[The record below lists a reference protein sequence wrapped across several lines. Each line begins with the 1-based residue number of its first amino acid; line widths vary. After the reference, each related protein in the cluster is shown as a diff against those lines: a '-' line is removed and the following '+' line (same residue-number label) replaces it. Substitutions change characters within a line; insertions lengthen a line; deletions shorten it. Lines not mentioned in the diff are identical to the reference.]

1 MATTLAAVDIG
12 ASSGRVIVGSF
23 AGGRVAMTEAG
34 RFANGPVSVQE
45 GGRLRL
51 HWDVRRLWEGVLNG
65 LRTAARD
72 AGSLDGIGIDTWGVD
87 YGLFDL
93 DGNLTRDPAS
103 YRCTRTQ
110 GAIER
115 VFEHFS
121 GEAMY
126 KVNGAQVQPFNTMFQ
141 LVSEE
146 PDDLKTA
153 SRLLLMPDLLGYW
166 LSGRMLAEMTNA
178 STTGL
183 VDVQRREWAEGVCAD
198 LECAFGIPVR
208 RLLPDIVEPGTV
220 IGPVRQQVIEL
231 TTPAGAPTPLI
242 AVGSHDTAS
251 AVVSIPAKGS
261 NFAYISCG
269 TWSLVGLEL
278 PKPVLSEASRA
289 ANFTNELGVD
299 HTVRFLKNVMGLW
312 ILNECV
318 RVWKDEGV
326 ETSVAHLVGEAADV
340 PLMRTVVDVDDPVFL
355 HPGDM
360 ASRITDLARESGQ
373 PLPLTS
379 AEYARCILDSLA
391 LAYRRAVR
399 EGAQLA
405 DHPVEVVH
413 IVGGGVRAKLL
424 CQLTADATGL
434 PVIAGPKEGSAL
446 GSLLVQARTVGAI
459 HGGLPAMR
467 QVVRASCPTAR
478 YEPDTAHRTA
488 WDAAERRL
496 LR

>member
-1 MATTLAAVDIG
+1 MATTLAAVDLG

-23 AGGRVAMTEAG
+23 EGGRVTMTETG

-45 GGRLRL
+45 RCGARL
-51 HWDVRRLWEGVLNG
+51 HWDVLRLWAGVLKG
-65 LRTAARD
+65 LRTTVRD
-72 AGSLDGIGIDTWGVD
+72 AGSLDGVGIDTWGVD

-93 DGNLTRDPAS
+93 DGVLTGNPAS
-103 YRCTRTQ
+103 YRCTRTE

-115 VFEHFS
+115 VFEHLS

-146 PDDLKTA
+146 TVHLQTA
-153 SRLLLMPDLLGYW
+153 SRLLLMPDLFGYW
-166 LSGRMLAEMTNA
+166 LSGRMVAEMTNA

-183 VDVQRREWAEGVCAD
+183 VDVERRAWAEGLCAD

-278 PKPVLSEASRA
+278 PNPVLSEASRA

-299 HTVRFLKNVMGLW
+299 RTVRFLKNIMGLW

-318 RVWKDEGV
+318 RAWKDGGV
-326 ETSVAHLVGEAADV
+326 ETSVAQLVSEAADV
-340 PLMRTVVDVDDPVFL
+340 PMLRTVVDVNDPVFL

-360 ASRITDLARESGQ
+360 AGRITDLAQESGQ
-373 PLPLTS
+373 PLPLTP

-399 EGAQLA
+399 EGTQLA

-434 PVIAGPKEGSAL
+434 PVIAGPEEGSAL

-459 HGGLPAMR
+459 HGGLPALR
-467 QVVRASCPTAR
+467 QVVRASYPTVR
-478 YEPDTAHRTA
+478 YEPDAAHRTA
-488 WDAAERRL
+488 WDAAEKRIL
-496 LR
+496 G